1 MLGAPLGTWSRMVA
15 SIPKSY
21 QVDPKLWLHGYIK
34 HPSEHLEYRIE
45 PQVLD
50 WLALGKF
57 RRLAIWYLLA
67 RQDYFELIPIR
78 SNNLQL
84 VRASLS
90 APLEHFPDQTGFF
103 ISLNV
108 FEPVQNFPHDL

>member
-1 MLGAPLGTWSRMVA
+1 MVA

-21 QVDPKLWLHGYIK
+21 QVEPKFWLHGYIK

-57 RRLAIWYLLA
+57 RRFAIWYLLA
-67 RQDYFELIPIR
+67 RH
-78 SNNLQL
+78 
-84 VRASLS
+84 
-90 APLEHFPDQTGFF
+90 APLGVAALTF
-103 ISLNV
+103 LNAL
-108 FEPVQNFPHDL
+108 FSASKALI

>member
-1 MLGAPLGTWSRMVA
+1 MLRAPLGTWSRMVA

-57 RRLAIWYLLA
+57 RRLAIWYLLP
-67 RQDYFELIPIR
+67 RQ
-78 SNNLQL
+78 NKTCQL
-84 VRASLS
+84 AQSGSQALRA
-90 APLEHFPDQTGFF
+90 
-103 ISLNV
+103 
-108 FEPVQNFPHDL
+108 PHHAGLFAMCS

>member
-1 MLGAPLGTWSRMVA
+1 MLRAPLGSWSRMVA

-50 WLALGKF
+50 LLALGKL
-57 RRLAIWYLLA
+57 RRFMMRYVLP
-67 RQDYFELIPIR
+67 RQ
-78 SNNLQL
+78 
-84 VRASLS
+84 A
-90 APLEHFPDQTGFF
+90 
-103 ISLNV
+103 
-108 FEPVQNFPHDL
+108 

>member
-1 MLGAPLGTWSRMVA
+1 MM
-15 SIPKSY
+15 
-21 QVDPKLWLHGYIK
+21 
-34 HPSEHLEYRIE
+34 EY
-45 PQVLD
+45 VLP
-50 WLALGKF
+50 
-57 RRLAIWYLLA
+57 

>member
-1 MLGAPLGTWSRMVA
+1 MLRAPLCTWSRIVA

-50 WLALGKF
+50 LLALGGF
-57 RRLAIWYLLA
+57 RRFAIWYLLA
-67 RQDYFELIPIR
+67 RQ
-78 SNNLQL
+78 
-84 VRASLS
+84 
-90 APLEHFPDQTGFF
+90 T
-103 ISLNV
+103 
-108 FEPVQNFPHDL
+108 